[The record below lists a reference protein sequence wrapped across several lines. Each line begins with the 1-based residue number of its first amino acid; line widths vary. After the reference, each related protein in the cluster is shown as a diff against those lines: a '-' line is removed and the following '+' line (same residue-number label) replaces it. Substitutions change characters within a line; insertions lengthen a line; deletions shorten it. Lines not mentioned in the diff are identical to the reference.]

1 MLVTIKKPNLNN
13 VINYLFT
20 PQEKRILKLPFIV
33 TIQKYVYF

>member
-1 MLVTIKKPNLNN
+1 MLVTIKKSNVNN

-20 PQEKRILKLPFIV
+20 SQEKLILKLPFIV